1 LNGSKA
7 YRRLD
12 QLLVERYPELSRSRI
27 QGEIMAGRVFI
38 DGKVCDKPGTLVYRQ
53 ATLEMVAPHN
63 PYAGRGGLK
72 LFGALEDFSLAVKEL
87 VVLDIGSS
95 TGGFT
100 DCLLKNGAKHVYA
113 LDVGYGQLD
122 WLLRQDPRVTVMERF
137 NIRRLKPADLPEAPD
152 LAVADLSFISLELVI
167 PVLHKM
173 ETPAILALIKPQ
185 FEAGRAQAD
194 RGRGVIRDAAV
205 HRAVL
210 LKLMDFA
217 CRVGYCCRGLTY
229 SRCPGAQGNLEFF
242 AYWLLAAE
250 GSCSCFPDK
259 AGQAQAV
266 VEQAHRL
273 IKQ

>member
-1 LNGSKA
+1 MNGSKA

-12 QLLVERYPELSRSRI
+12 QLLVELYPELSRSRI
-27 QGEIMAGRVFI
+27 QGEIMAGRVLI
-38 DGKVCDKPGTLVYRQ
+38 DGKVCDKPGALVYQQ
-53 ATLEMVAPHN
+53 AAVEMAAPHN
-63 PYAGRGGLK
+63 PYTGRGGLK
-72 LFGALEDFSLAVKEL
+72 LIGALEDFNLAVKDL
-87 VVLDIGSS
+87 IVLDVGSS

-100 DCLLKNGAKHVYA
+100 DCLLKNGARHVYA

-137 NIRRLKPADLPEAPD
+137 NIRGLKQEDLPEAPG

-167 PVLHKM
+167 PVLRKL

-210 LKLMDFA
+210 LKLIDFA
-217 CRVGYCCRGLTY
+217 CRIGYCCRGLTY
-229 SRCPGAQGNLEFF
+229 SRCPGSRGNLEFF
-242 AYWLLAAE
+242 AYWLYTEE
-250 GSCSCFPDK
+250 GRCSCFPDK
-259 AGQAQAV
+259 AGQVETV

-273 IKQ
+273 LKR